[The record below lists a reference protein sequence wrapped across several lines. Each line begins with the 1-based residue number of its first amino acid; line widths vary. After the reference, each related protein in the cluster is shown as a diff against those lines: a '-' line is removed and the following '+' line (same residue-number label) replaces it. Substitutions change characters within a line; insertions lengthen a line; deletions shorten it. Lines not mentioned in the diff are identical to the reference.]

1 METGVFL
8 KKRLYTAACALVLC
22 AAMALPASAAGGYK
36 DVPDDAWYA
45 QAVADV
51 SEKGYMNGVG
61 YDLFQPD
68 TAVSRAGVVTA
79 LWRLEGSPTAG
90 AASFADVG
98 ENAWYAAA
106 VAWARESGIASGD
119 GKGAFHPDSPV
130 TRQEL
135 AVFLYRYAEHK
146 QWDEAQGALE
156 LYSDAG
162 AVSSWAKEG
171 MSYAGG
177 MGLIQGSGGKLTPG
191 GSATRAQ
198 LAVSLQRMTTP
209 VMG

>member
-1 METGVFL
+1 M
-8 KKRLYTAACALVLC
+8 
-22 AAMALPASAAGGYK
+22 
-36 DVPDDAWYA
+36 
-45 QAVADV
+45 
-51 SEKGYMNGVG
+51 
-61 YDLFQPD
+61 
-68 TAVSRAGVVTA
+68 
-79 LWRLEGSPTAG
+79 
-90 AASFADVG
+90 
-98 ENAWYAAA
+98 
-106 VAWARESGIASGD
+106 
-119 GKGAFHPDSPV
+119 

-171 MSYAGG
+171 MSYAVG

-198 LAVSLQRMTTP
+198 LAVILQRLTTP